1 MTRPLKYDDSFTSI
15 LNQKLHHK
23 FLNFF
28 DVKVQSTAFFQRL
41 NLQFSLVITSL
52 SDLIFGIAVFVNSF
66 DQNYINLIH
75 FLEIFLF
82 IIGTFFGIL
91 GLDAASSLRKLNS
104 QIYKRWRIFITFI
117 FPILEIVNN
126 FSFICNYSQECSGFK
141 IFFIP
146 LIFFIIN
153 LYLTKI
159 AWSFSIRLEKG
170 HELLVIHGKYLEKM
184 LMDESYKLNDV
195 KKYVPH
201 DHLLSNIKF
210 LQTSYPGENELI
222 KK

>member
-15 LNQKLHHK
+15 LSQKLHDK
-23 FLNFF
+23 FLNFL
-28 DVKVQSTAFFQRL
+28 DIKVQSTAFFQRL

-52 SDLIFGIAVFVNSF
+52 WDVIFGIAIFLHSF
-66 DQNYINLIH
+66 NQSYINLLH
-75 FLEIFLF
+75 FIENFLF
-82 IIGTFFGIL
+82 MIGTFFGIL

-104 QIYKRWRIFITFI
+104 QIYKKWRIFITFI

-126 FSFICNYSQECSGFK
+126 FSFICNFSEDCSGFK
-141 IFFIP
+141 IFFVLV
-146 LIFFIIN
+146 LIFAVNI
-153 LYLTKI
+153 YWTKI

-184 LMDESYKLNDV
+184 LQDESYKLNDV

-201 DHLLSNIKF
+201 DHLLGNVKF
-210 LQTSYPGENELI
+210 LQTAYTTDTELA